1 MSTLSSPRPSIASS
15 RAHSPT
21 PASSRRPS
29 LDTLNTNVGGGGLS
43 ASSTPSTARAVSPG
57 LHPRRNR
64 AALRDY
70 YNLKPS
76 AAEGPNPRRSR
87 SIPRHTDA
95 GDLSSPSVVST
106 GTELDS
112 PDFDPQR
119 YVNHLLATSS
129 LSTVLKAENTLVGDI
144 RTLDS
149 ERKALVYDNYSKLI
163 RAVETIGKM
172 RRSMDDRGAPL
183 TMTKTLGP
191 AIAFVAETAGGL
203 IQEGE
208 QQRRRMNE
216 AKAADRSSHEARR
229 GQKETVKWV
238 LGAPGRLEKL
248 VREGKREDAEKDWE
262 EVRGLLAKWEGVK
275 GVEEVREAC
284 EKVMQEHTE
293 ETEGREEKET
303 EQEEDP

>member
-1 MSTLSSPRPSIASS
+1 MSTLSSPRPSITSS

-29 LDTLNTNVGGGGLS
+29 LDTLNTNIGPGLS
-43 ASSTPSTARAVSPG
+43 ASSTPSTARALSPN

-76 AAEGPNPRRSR
+76 SAAETRRSR
-87 SIPRHTDA
+87 SIPR
-95 GDLSSPSVVST
+95 PSDSADNATTTQSIVQT
-106 GTELDS
+106 GTELDN
-112 PDFDPQR
+112 PDFDAQR

-172 RRSMDDRGAPL
+172 RQSMDERGAPL

-208 QQRRRMNE
+208 EQRRRMKE
-216 AKAADRSSHEARR
+216 VKGKDEVGRR
-229 GQKETVKWV
+229 RAEKETVRWV
-238 LGAPGRLEKL
+238 LGAPVRLERL
-248 VREGKREDAEKDWE
+248 IGEGKWEEAEKDWD
-262 EVRGLLAKWEGVK
+262 EVRGLLGKWQGVK
-275 GVEEVREAC
+275 GVKEVREAC
-284 EKVMQEHTE
+284 EKVM
-293 ETEGREEKET
+293 EKDDEAS
-303 EQEEDP
+303 

>member
-29 LDTLNTNVGGGGLS
+29 LDTLNTNVGGGLS
-43 ASSTPSTARAVSPG
+43 ASSTPSTARAVSPS
-57 LHPRRNR
+57 LHNRRNR

-76 AAEGPNPRRSR
+76 AAEGPSGRRSR

-95 GDLSSPSVVST
+95 GDISNPTVVST

-119 YVNHLLATSS
+119 YVDHLLATSS

-183 TMTKTLGP
+183 TMIKTLGP

-208 QQRRRMNE
+208 EQQRRIKE
-216 AKAADRSSHEARR
+216 AKATGQTGRR
-229 GQKETVKWV
+229 TDEKATVRWV
-238 LGAPGRLEKL
+238 LATPARLEQL
-248 VREGKREDAEKDWE
+248 VAEGKRDDAAKDWE
-262 EVRGLLAKWEGVK
+262 EVRGLLEKWEGVQ
-275 GVEEVREAC
+275 GVQEIREAC
-284 EKVMQEHTE
+284 EKILE
-293 ETEGREEKET
+293 ETEAAS
-303 EQEEDP
+303 

>member
-21 PASSRRPS
+21 PTSSHRPS
-29 LDTLNTNVGGGGLS
+29 FDTAGLS
-43 ASSTPSTARAVSPG
+43 ASSTPTTARAVSPS

-76 AAEGPNPRRSR
+76 AAIDPTAGRRSR
-87 SIPRHTDA
+87 SVSRHTITEA
-95 GDLSSPSVVST
+95 GDLTSPSVVTT

-208 QQRRRMNE
+208 EQQRRMKE
-216 AKAADRSSHEARR
+216 AKASDGSERR
-229 GQKETVKWV
+229 RAERQTVQWV
-238 LGAPGRLEKL
+238 LAAPGRLESL
-248 VREGKREDAEKDWE
+248 LDEGKEAEAEKDWE
-262 EVRGLLAKWEGVK
+262 EVCALLDKWEGVK
-275 GVEEVREAC
+275 GVVEVREAC
-284 EKVMQEHTE
+284 EKVMES
-293 ETEGREEKET
+293 
-303 EQEEDP
+303 QEEDYS

>member
-29 LDTLNTNVGGGGLS
+29 LDALNTSITGSLS
-43 ASSTPSTARAVSPG
+43 AASTPSTARAVSPS

-76 AAEGPNPRRSR
+76 DAANLGPNARSR
-87 SIPRHTDA
+87 SVPRHTDA
-95 GDLSSPSVVST
+95 GDISNPSSSVVT

-119 YVNHLLATSS
+119 YVNNLLATSS
-129 LSTVLKAENTLVGDI
+129 LSTILKAENTLVGDI
-144 RTLDS
+144 RTLDG

-172 RRSMDDRGAPL
+172 RQSMDERGAPL

-191 AIAFVAETAGGL
+191 AIAFVAETAGSL
-203 IQEGE
+203 IREGE
-208 QQRRRMNE
+208 ELRGRMKESNPMAE
-216 AKAADRSSHEARR
+216 KEK
-229 GQKETVKWV
+229 QEKETVRWV
-238 LGAPGRLEKL
+238 LGAPGRLEGLIKD
-248 VREGKREDAEKDWE
+248 GKREEAEKDWE
-262 EVRGLLAKWEGVK
+262 EVGRLLAKWEGVK
-275 GVEEVREAC
+275 GVSEVREAC
-284 EKVMQEHTE
+284 EKVM
-293 ETEGREEKET
+293 EKE
-303 EQEEDP
+303 EEEAD